1 LDDDNGLEYDL
12 DDIDAVADAIEHEK
26 ATEHQKR
33 HSKTTMQRDEVL
45 QSLGYKPDRVLQCIH
60 Y

>member
-45 QSLGYKPDRVLQCIH
+45 QSLGYKPDRVCTV
-60 Y
+60 